1 MSLEFTFSCPL
12 PNGLH
17 ARPAGHLAD
26 VASRFISQ
34 CALTN
39 ECNGMVAN
47 AKSVLSIIAANV
59 KSGDPCRIQISGADE
74 GAFCSEL
81 RQFIEQL
88 LPGVDQPLETAG
100 IEGSQAVLPRVLRR
114 SVTRWYAGISVSRGF
129 GQGQV
134 VVIGGMFLPPELL
147 QEPGA
152 ASRLEQEKLDRA
164 IVAVRGRIDVALA
177 RTVSAT
183 EAAILKA
190 HLSIVSDISLAEKS
204 AEQIEQGRSAGQ
216 AVLAAGQFFVAQ
228 LRSAETQYIRDRAVD
243 MQDICL
249 QLMEQ
254 IYGSKFQPHD
264 VVLDA
269 PSVIVAESLSPRQLL
284 GLDRKWI
291 QAVVLSGAATTSHA
305 VILARSLG
313 IPTLTSVKDAPAVL
327 EEGEEVVVDANR
339 GLVIPEWTPAVRRF
353 YEREEGVLHRR
364 QAALNHYAMAPATT
378 ADGRRMEVAANVSS
392 AEELIPVMERG
403 ADGVGVFRTE
413 MLFYGRQEAPSEEEQ
428 FSVYAKAARAARGH
442 RVILRTLDI
451 GGDKP
456 LPYLNL
462 PHEVNPFLGY
472 RGIRIYPEHQEMLT
486 AQLRAMVRAS
496 AFGQVQVMAPMV
508 STLEEVQWLR
518 KRIGEIQEDL
528 ATRGISLD
536 PLMPVGIMIEVP
548 SIAFILDQLCLE
560 VDFFSVGT
568 NDLIQYFLA
577 AERGNARMA
586 WLSSGRHPAF
596 IRFLKK
602 IVDEVH
608 QCGKWIGM
616 CGEMATD
623 VRNLPLMLGLGL
635 DEISVV
641 SSEIPALKAAISRL
655 SAADCRRVLDQAM
668 ACGRV
673 EEVEELLGQTLR
685 MTAQQ
690 PLLDQELVLFDI
702 EGECKE
708 DAIGEIVDAFF
719 VSGRTDNP
727 QQVEEAIW
735 AREEVYST
743 GMGHGFAI
751 PHCKTDSVSSSSIGI
766 LKLKRPIEWGSLDGE
781 PVRMVILMAM
791 RESDPGNA
799 HLQVLSRLARKLM
812 HEEFR
817 EKLLQSKDARAL
829 VAQLTEDLEIDAG

>member
-17 ARPAGHLAD
+17 ARPAGLLAD
-26 VASRFISQ
+26 VASRFIAH

-39 ECNGMVAN
+39 ERNGMVAN

-74 GAFCSEL
+74 GPSCSEL
-81 RQFIEQL
+81 RQFIDEV
-88 LPGVDQPLETAG
+88 LPDVDQPLETAG
-100 IEGSQAVLPRVLRR
+100 IGGSQAVLPRALRR
-114 SVTRWYAGISVSRGF
+114 SVTRWYAGISLSRGF

-134 VVIGGMFLPPELL
+134 VLIGGMFLPPELL
-147 QEPGA
+147 HETGA
-152 ASRLEQEKLDRA
+152 DSTLEQEKLNRA
-164 IVAVRGRIDVALA
+164 IVAVRGRIGAALA
-177 RTVSAT
+177 RTVSST

-190 HLSIVSDISLAEKS
+190 HLSIVSDVSLAEKS
-204 AEQIEQGRSAGQ
+204 AEQIAQGRSAAQ
-216 AVLAAGQFFVAQ
+216 AVLAAGQFFFAQ
-228 LRSAETQYIRDRAVD
+228 LRSAETQYIRERAVD

-264 VVLDA
+264 VVLDS
-269 PSVIVAESLSPRQLL
+269 PSVIVAENLSPRQLL
-284 GLDRKWI
+284 ELDRKWI
-291 QAVVLSGAATTSHA
+291 RAVVLSCAATTSHA

-313 IPTLTSVKDAPAVL
+313 IPTLTNVKDAPAVL

-353 YEREEGVLHRR
+353 YEREEAVLHQR
-364 QAALNHYAMAPATT
+364 QSALNRYAMAPATT
-378 ADGRRMEVAANVSS
+378 ADGHRMEVAANVSS

-428 FSVYAKAARAARGH
+428 FCVYAKAARAARGH
-442 RVILRTLDI
+442 CVILRTLDI

-496 AFGQVQVMAPMV
+496 AYGQVQVMAPMV
-508 STLEEVQWLR
+508 STLQEVQWLR
-518 KRIGEIQEDL
+518 KLIKEIQKEL
-528 ATRGISLD
+528 AASGISFD
-536 PLMPVGIMIEVP
+536 PLMPLGIMIEVP

-560 VDFFSVGT
+560 VEFFSIGT

-586 WLSSGRHPAF
+586 GLSSGHHPAF

-608 QCGKWIGM
+608 QGGKWIGL
-616 CGEMATD
+616 CGEMASD
-623 VRNLPLMLGLGL
+623 IRNLPLMVGLGL

-641 SSEIPALKAAISRL
+641 SSEIPALKRAISRL

-668 ACGRV
+668 ACRTV
-673 EEVEELLGQTLR
+673 EEVEELLGQALR
-685 MTAQQ
+685 MTAQP
-690 PLLDQELVLFDI
+690 PLLDQELVFFDI
-702 EGECKE
+702 DVECKE
-708 DAIGEIVDAFF
+708 DAIREIVDGFF

-735 AREEVYST
+735 AREVVYST

-791 RESDPGNA
+791 RESDPGNT
-799 HLQVLSRLARKLM
+799 HLQVFSRLARKLM

-817 EKLLQSKDARAL
+817 GKLLRSKDAKAL
-829 VAQLTEDLEIDAG
+829 VAQLAEDLEIETS